1 MMKNVKNYVLLI
13 TILVAFFKQSNA
25 QQKTPEKC
33 ITYEGKPFFPIGF
46 YYYPD
51 SLLNPDDKE
60 LDLIV
65 KAGFNT
71 IHIDVKD
78 STNSLSFFDQC
89 QRKGLKIIAQFGD
102 GFGKYGMGDVTALPM
117 YMNHPALLGWSIAD
131 DANNGKNDIN
141 HIIERQKIVKST
153 KPDLQTFLSVYQN
166 YEKGMSLA
174 PQDFLGTGDV
184 VSFEMYP
191 IDSWGQAMGAFTKEE
206 ELLET
211 ERELDAFQAVNFKKF
226 NKILVAIP
234 QTFTWASYTKD
245 KKARLLDADELRNL
259 TYTGM
264 INGAKGVLNYTFGQK
279 ANAAKDIPNYKMTST
294 PKLWNEACAIAQEI
308 NQLKDVYLN
317 GIRSKINVGKDSWLR
332 LAMWKHNKK
341 TYLIISNL
349 HKTASQNLN
358 YDLASSGKIT
368 NIFKQRNAS
377 VALKGGILQG
387 IVPAK
392 QVQIYLI
399 D

>member
-1 MMKNVKNYVLLI
+1 MKKTNIYVLLI
-13 TILVAFFKQSNA
+13 TILIVFCNQSKA
-25 QQKTPEKC
+25 QPKTTEKC
-33 ITYEGKPFFPIGF
+33 INYQGKPFFPIGF

-102 GFGKYGMGDVTALPM
+102 GFGKFGMGDVSALPM

-131 DANNGKNDIN
+131 DANNGKNDIE
-141 HIIERQKIVKST
+141 IIRKRQEVIKST

-166 YEKGMSLA
+166 YEKGISLA
-174 PQDFLGTGDV
+174 PQEFLGTGDV
-184 VSFEMYP
+184 ISFEMYP
-191 IDSWGQAMGAFTKEE
+191 IDSWGQAMGAFKKEE

-234 QTFTWASYTKD
+234 QTFTWASYSKD

-279 ANAAKDIPNYKMTST
+279 GNVAKDIPNYKMTST
-294 PKLWNEACAIAQEI
+294 PNLWNEACAIAQEI
-308 NQLKDVYLN
+308 NRLKDVYLH
-317 GIRSKINVGKDSWLR
+317 GIRSKINLEKDNWLR
-332 LAMWKHNKK
+332 LAVWKYNKK

-349 HKTASQNLN
+349 HKTSSQNLN
-358 YDLASSGKIT
+358 YNLLTSGKIT

-377 VALKGGILQG
+377 VALKGGFLKGNI
-387 IVPAK
+387 PAK
-392 QVQIYLI
+392 QVQIYQI

>member
-1 MMKNVKNYVLLI
+1 MMKKVNIYVLLV
-13 TILVAFFKQSNA
+13 TILMAFSNQSEA
-25 QQKTPEKC
+25 QQKTTEKC
-33 ITYEGKPFFPIGF
+33 ITYQGKPFFPIGF

-78 STNSLSFFDQC
+78 STNSLVFFDQC

-102 GFGKYGMGDVTALPM
+102 GFGKFGMGDVSALPI

-131 DANNGKNDIN
+131 DANNGKNNIE

-166 YEKGMSLA
+166 YEKGISLA
-174 PQDFLGTGDV
+174 PQDFLGTGDI

-191 IDSWGQAMGAFTKEE
+191 IDSWGQALGAFTKDE

-211 ERELDAFQAVNFKKF
+211 ERELDAFQEVNFKKF

-234 QTFTWASYTKD
+234 QTFSWASYTKD
-245 KKARLLDADELRNL
+245 KKARLLDPDELRNI

-279 ANAAKDIPNYKMTST
+279 AIVAKDIPNYKMTFT

-317 GIRSKINVGKDSWLR
+317 GIRTKINLGKDSWLR
-332 LAMWKHNKK
+332 VAKWEYNKK
-341 TYLIISNL
+341 TYLIVSNL

-358 YDLASSGKIT
+358 YNLISSGKIT
-368 NIFKQRNAS
+368 NLFKQRNAS
-377 VALKGGILQG
+377 VALKGGFLQG
-387 IVPAK
+387 IIPPK
-392 QVQIYLI
+392 QVQIYQI

>member
-1 MMKNVKNYVLLI
+1 MKKTNIYVLLI
-13 TILVAFFKQSNA
+13 TILMAFCNQSNA
-25 QQKTPEKC
+25 QQKTAEKC
-33 ITYEGKPFFPIGF
+33 ILYNGKPFFPIGF

-78 STNSLSFFDQC
+78 STNSLSFFNQC

-102 GFGKYGMGDVTALPM
+102 GFGKFGMGDVSALPT
-117 YMNHPALLGWSIAD
+117 YMNHPALLGWSIAA

-166 YEKGMSLA
+166 YEKGVSLP

-184 VSFEMYP
+184 VGFEMYP

-211 ERELDAFQAVNFKKF
+211 ERELEAFQEVNFKKF

-234 QTFTWASYTKD
+234 QTFTWASYSKD
-245 KKARLLDADELRNL
+245 KKARLLDADELRNI

-279 ANAAKDIPNYKMTST
+279 GNAAKKYTNYKMTST
-294 PKLWNEACAIAQEI
+294 PKLWNEACATAQEI
-308 NQLKDVYLN
+308 NQLKNVYLN
-317 GIRSKINVGKDSWLR
+317 GTRSKINLGKDSWLR
-332 LAMWKHNKK
+332 LSMWKYDKK

-358 YDLASSGKIT
+358 YNLLTYRKII

-377 VALKGGILQG
+377 VALERGFLKGNI
-387 IVPAK
+387 PAK
-392 QVQIYLI
+392 QVQIYQI

>member
-1 MMKNVKNYVLLI
+1 MKNVNLYVLLI
-13 TILVAFFKQSNA
+13 AAFIAFSNQSEA
-25 QQKTPEKC
+25 QQKTTEKC
-33 ITYEGKPFFPIGF
+33 INYQGKAFFPIGF

-102 GFGKYGMGDVTALPM
+102 GFGKFGMGDVSALPK

-131 DANNGKNDIN
+131 DANNGKNDVN

-166 YEKGMSLA
+166 YEKGISLA
-174 PQDFLGTGDV
+174 PQELLETGDI

-191 IDSWGQAMGAFTKEE
+191 IDSWGQAMGAFTKDE

-211 ERELDAFQAVNFKKF
+211 ERELDAFQEVNFKKF

-234 QTFTWASYTKD
+234 QTFTWASYSKD

-259 TYTGM
+259 TYTGI

-279 ANAAKDIPNYKMTST
+279 GIPDKDIPNYKMTFT
-294 PKLWNEACAIAQEI
+294 PNLWNEACATAQEI

-317 GIRSKINVGKDSWLR
+317 GIRSKISLGKDSWLR
-332 LAMWKHNKK
+332 LAVWKYNRK
-341 TYLIISNL
+341 TYLIVSNL

-358 YDLASSGKIT
+358 YNIAVLGKIV
-368 NIFKQRNAS
+368 NVFNRRNAS
-377 VALKGGILQG
+377 VVLRGGFLQG
-387 IVPAK
+387 NIPPK
-392 QVQIYLI
+392 EVQIYQI